1 MASFHDYGW
10 SVSRL
15 QSHYEEIVKFNQSLL
30 AWMSGTHLTTG
41 RPKVEATMESTSGF
55 NYGISGSQLL
65 SLSRQRSLSYRN
77 QSINLLCKSMDW
89 FLYDRD
95 LRHERVNGIKA
106 IMAINPIKVGFF
118 ERRFFYGVVGVGIN
132 LRAHLYFKN

>member
-1 MASFHDYGW
+1 
-10 SVSRL
+10 
-15 QSHYEEIVKFNQSLL
+15 
-30 AWMSGTHLTTG
+30 
-41 RPKVEATMESTSGF
+41 MESTSGF